1 MFVFVVIGVG
11 QTTHRI
17 DEYRVWVQ
25 RRRNSKV
32 VGSRCCCCCCANIE
46 TGLESFW
53 NVDFVR
59 RVWLVVHWGEP
70 CFIAM
75 TGRMLLVLHLIAT
88 AFKNPSSFSI
98 FLYTQRRKCVC
109 QKRTVLHTGRK
120 PNIQSTLRQW
130 HRKASIL
137 FSSCRSRD
145 LRFRSTKNWGD
156 VPAFPVLHTSTRNW
170 WTLRVLGGW
179 QIGYA
184 HMHPN
189 WILNEVH
196 LRSKSIDMKKII

>member
-17 DEYRVWVQ
+17 DEYRVCVQ

-109 QKRTVLHTGRK
+109 QKKLYYTQEESQIYNRHCGNGTERLQFYSLAADQGICDFDKPKTGEMF
-120 PNIQSTLRQW
+120 L
-130 HRKASIL
+130 L
-137 FSSCRSRD
+137 FPYCTH
-145 LRFRSTKNWGD
+145 L
-156 VPAFPVLHTSTRNW
+156 
-170 WTLRVLGGW
+170 LGTDE
-179 QIGYA
+179 
-184 HMHPN
+184 
-189 WILNEVH
+189 LSEC
-196 LRSKSIDMKKII
+196 